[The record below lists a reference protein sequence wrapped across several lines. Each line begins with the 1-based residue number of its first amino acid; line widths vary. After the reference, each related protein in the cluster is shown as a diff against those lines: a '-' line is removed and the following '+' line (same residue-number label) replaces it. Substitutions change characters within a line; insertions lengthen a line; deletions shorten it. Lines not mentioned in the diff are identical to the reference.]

1 MGIRRFD
8 FPEGIN
14 YSVKLNDILEKLSKL
29 NPLNLLNLRTYEY
42 KFKNFL
48 RSLALGMKPTVPW
61 DVKVKLMEVF

>member
-1 MGIRRFD
+1 M
-8 FPEGIN
+8 
-14 YSVKLNDILEKLSKL
+14 NDILEKLSEL

-61 DVKVKLMEVF
+61 DVKEKLMEVF